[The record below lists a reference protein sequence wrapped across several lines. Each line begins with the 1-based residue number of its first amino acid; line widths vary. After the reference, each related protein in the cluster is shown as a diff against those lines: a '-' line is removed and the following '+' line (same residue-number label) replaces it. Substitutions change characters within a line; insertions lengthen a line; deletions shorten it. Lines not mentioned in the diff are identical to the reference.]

1 MWNSVLQNL
10 SSFQRTVPLFFFLKR
25 KSMMQRPGYLF
36 LHHIGQKGLDRD
48 ALFG

>member
-10 SSFQRTVPLFFFLKR
+10 SSFQGTFPQFLFKR

-36 LHHIGQKGLDRD
+36 LNHIGQKGLDRD
-48 ALFG
+48 ALVG